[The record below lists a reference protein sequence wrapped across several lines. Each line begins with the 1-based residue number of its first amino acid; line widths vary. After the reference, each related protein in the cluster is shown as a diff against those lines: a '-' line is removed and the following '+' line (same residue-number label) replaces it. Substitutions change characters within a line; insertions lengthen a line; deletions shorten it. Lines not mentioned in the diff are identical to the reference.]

1 MSDITITGLNT
12 SNYPNVEATAVRG
25 SDQAS
30 VSVSG
35 SYVIAGAD
43 ADAKQKDL
51 ELQMLKRALTSFT
64 DFDAQ
69 SARDAGYV
77 SNRDDLK
84 GLEDKSIVSPATP
97 TDPTVSISA
106 TATLVK
112 VTGST
117 DTVTQSLT
125 IGLTDQ
131 DGQMVYNQ
139 NLTEGSEGFATQSYS
154 ISLKKADHVGLDTA
168 TKLTATVTATNEIGV
183 ASNAVSETWES

>member
-1 MSDITITGLNT
+1 MSDITIRDLDT
-12 SNYPNVEATAVRG
+12 SNYPNVQATAVRG

-30 VSVSG
+30 VDVSG
-35 SYVIAGAD
+35 TYVIVGAD
-43 ADAKQKDL
+43 ADAKQQDL
-51 ELQMLKRALTSFT
+51 GVKLLKRAITSFS

-69 SARDAGYV
+69 AARDAAFY

-154 ISLKKADHVGLDTA
+154 ISLKKADVAGLDTA

>member
-64 DFDAQ
+64 YFDAQ

-84 GLEDKSIVSPATP
+84 GLEDKSIVSPP
-97 TDPTVSISA
+97 IPNDPTVSIS
-106 TATLVK
+106 TTSTLVK

-117 DTVTQSLT
+117 DTVTRSLNV
-125 IGLTDQ
+125 GLTDQ
-131 DGQMVYNQ
+131 DNGFLYNQ
-139 NLTEGSEGFATQSYS
+139 TLTEGSEEFATQSYS
-154 ISLKKADHVGLDTA
+154 ISLKKADNAGLDSA
-168 TKLTATVTATNEIGV
+168 TKITATVTATNEIDV
-183 ASNAVSETWES
+183 ASNAVSSTWES

>member
-51 ELQMLKRALTSFT
+51 EQQMLKRALTSFT

-84 GLEDKSIVSPATP
+84 GLEDKSIVSPP
-97 TDPTVSISA
+97 IPNDPTVSIS
-106 TATLVK
+106 TTSTLVK

-117 DTVTQSLT
+117 DTVTRSLNVE
-125 IGLTDQ
+125 LTDQ
-131 DGQMVYNQ
+131 DNGFLYNQ
-139 NLTEGSEGFATQSYS
+139 TLTEGSEEFATQSYS
-154 ISLKKADHVGLDTA
+154 ISLKKADNAGLDSA
-168 TKLTATVTATNEIGV
+168 TKITATVTATNEIDV

>member
-1 MSDITITGLNT
+1 MSDITITGLDT
-12 SNYPNVEATAVRG
+12 SNYPSVEATAVRG

-84 GLEDKSIVSPATP
+84 GLEDKSIVSPP
-97 TDPTVSISA
+97 IPNDPTVSIS
-106 TATLVK
+106 TTSTLVK

-117 DTVTQSLT
+117 DTVTRSLNV
-125 IGLTDQ
+125 GLTDQ
-131 DGQMVYNQ
+131 DNGFLYNQ
-139 NLTEGSEGFATQSYS
+139 TLTEGSEEFATQSYS
-154 ISLKKADHVGLDTA
+154 ISLKKADNAGLDSA
-168 TKLTATVTATNEIGV
+168 TKITATVTATNEIDV
-183 ASNAVSETWES
+183 ASNAVSSTWES

>member
-84 GLEDKSIVSPATP
+84 GLEDKSIVSPP
-97 TDPTVSISA
+97 IPNDPTVSIS
-106 TATLVK
+106 TTSTLVK

-117 DTVTQSLT
+117 DTVTRSLNV
-125 IGLTDQ
+125 GLTDQ
-131 DGQMVYNQ
+131 DNGFLYNQ
-139 NLTEGSEGFATQSYS
+139 TLTEGSEEFATQSYS
-154 ISLKKADHVGLDTA
+154 ISLKKADNAGLDSA
-168 TKLTATVTATNEIGV
+168 TKITATVTATNEIDV
-183 ASNAVSETWES
+183 ASNAVSSTWES

>member
-1 MSDITITGLNT
+1 MSDITITGLDT
-12 SNYPNVEATAVRG
+12 SNYPNVQATAVRG
-25 SDQAS
+25 SDQAT
-30 VSVSG
+30 VDVSG
-35 SYVIAGAD
+35 SYIIAGAD
-43 ADAKQKDL
+43 AESKQKDL
-51 ELQMLKRALTSFT
+51 EVQLLKRALTSFS

-69 SARDAGYV
+69 EARNAAFY

-84 GLEDKSIVSPATP
+84 GLEDKSIVSPSTP
-97 TDPTVSISA
+97 NDPTVSIS
-106 TATLVK
+106 TTDTLVK

-131 DGQMVYNQ
+131 DDAMVYNQ

-154 ISLKKADHVGLDTA
+154 ISLKKADNTGLDTA

-183 ASNAVSETWES
+183 ASNAVSKTWES

>member
-1 MSDITITGLNT
+1 MSDITITGLDT
-12 SNYPNVEATAVRG
+12 SNYPSVEATAVRG

-84 GLEDKSIVSPATP
+84 GLEDKSIVSPP
-97 TDPTVSISA
+97 IPNDPTVSIS
-106 TATLVK
+106 TTSTLVK

-117 DTVTQSLT
+117 DTVTRSLNV
-125 IGLTDQ
+125 GLTDQ
-131 DGQMVYNQ
+131 DNGFLYNQ
-139 NLTEGSEGFATQSYS
+139 TLTEGSEEFATQSYS
-154 ISLKKADHVGLDTA
+154 ISLKKADDAGLDSA
-168 TKLTATVTATNEIGV
+168 TKITATVTATNEIDV
-183 ASNAVSETWES
+183 ASNAVSSTWES

>member
-12 SNYPNVEATAVRG
+12 SIYPNVEATAVRG

-84 GLEDKSIVSPATP
+84 GLEDKSIVSPP
-97 TDPTVSISA
+97 IPNDPTVSIS
-106 TATLVK
+106 TTSTLVK

-117 DTVTQSLT
+117 DTVTRSLNV
-125 IGLTDQ
+125 GLTDQ
-131 DGQMVYNQ
+131 DNGFLYNQ
-139 NLTEGSEGFATQSYS
+139 TLTEGSEEFATQSYS
-154 ISLKKADHVGLDTA
+154 ISLKKADDAGLDSA
-168 TKLTATVTATNEIGV
+168 TKITATVTATNEIDV
-183 ASNAVSETWES
+183 ASNAVSSTWES